1 MSKQNRVV
9 LWLAAC
15 FLIGMLCFA
24 IAHPVSSDI
33 PKLNMLLDGDS
44 VTVLN
49 DTQTDIRH
57 SEDSAFLPDAI
68 VLYEAKREGV
78 PINGVLE
85 FFVRRSI
92 LDDPI
97 MYPIGLE
104 SLSESQRQQIT
115 EAAIN
120 YARFDR
126 SLRDMSPGEPPE
138 TRFSFVRSFLTMVRL
153 FVIASCATMILLI
166 VDTLYSRLGKRQ
178 SDPA

>member
-1 MSKQNRVV
+1 
-9 LWLAAC
+9 
-15 FLIGMLCFA
+15 
-24 IAHPVSSDI
+24 
-33 PKLNMLLDGDS
+33 MLLDADS

-49 DTQTDIRH
+49 DTQARIRIGD
-57 SEDSAFLPDAI
+57 EPGFRPDAF
-68 VLYEAKREGV
+68 VFYEPKRVGV

-104 SLSESQRQQIT
+104 SLSDAQRQQIT

-126 SLRDMSPGEPPE
+126 SLWDMSPGEPPE
-138 TRFSFVRSFLTMVRL
+138 TRFSFGRTVLTLVRL

-166 VDTLYSRLGKRQ
+166 VDTLHSWLVKRR